1 MFGSFHLIN
10 GLLFLNET
18 IFLFLFYRR
27 KQNLLDIRP
36 RMLQKK
42 FTNVKRN
49 LKKKEIQITDMYVL
63 GN

>member
-49 LKKKEIQITDMYVL
+49 LKKKEIQ
-63 GN
+63 